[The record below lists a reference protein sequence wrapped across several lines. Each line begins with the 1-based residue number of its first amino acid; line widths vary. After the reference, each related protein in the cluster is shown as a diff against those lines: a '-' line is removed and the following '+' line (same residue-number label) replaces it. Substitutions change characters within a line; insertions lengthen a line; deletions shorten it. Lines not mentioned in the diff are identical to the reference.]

1 MTEPVDPKLIE
12 QIVGRER
19 HPDAHYARL
28 VSVEDTIYILHSK
41 ACLAE
46 HRDLRECRLSKALDR
61 GTHAPWWTG
70 LEDRAVP
77 VVVWAGLLAPA
88 SVPEAHHG

>member
-1 MTEPVDPKLIE
+1 VTDLVDQKLIE
-12 QIVGRER
+12 AIVGRER

-28 VSVEDTIYILHSK
+28 VTGEYTIYVLHSK

-46 HRDLRECRLSKALDR
+46 HKDLRECRLSLALDK
-61 GTHAPWWTG
+61 GTNPLWWAG

-77 VVVWAGLLAPA
+77 VTVWAGLLAPTT
-88 SVPEAHHG
+88 VPEVHRG